1 MAFRYG
7 NLRKQ
12 KNCFVLWLPFIVMF
26 IQNNLIGVKMDN
38 KKFTPFSKKN
48 VLYARLEAYIF
59 SLILIVMVWLEKD
72 VSAIAILISLAW
84 GGYKLIQGLYIK
96 MAEREHLEE
105 LKQGRRLYDLDISD
119 LDIKI
124 EELENKNIESEE
136 Y

>member
-12 KNCFVLWLPFIVMF
+12 KNYFVLWLPFIVMF

-84 GGYKLIQGLYIK
+84 GGYKLIQVLYIK

-105 LKQGRRLYDLDISD
+105 LKLGRRLYNLDISD